1 MLKKIIQSNA
11 VALLFL
17 AALFLPALTSAQ
29 TGPVVDVAWAAEH
42 QDEVTFIHVSRRSS
56 NYDDTGFIPGASF
69 VSMSEYLTE
78 RSGQSGAI
86 RYLAPSS
93 EQFESLMQSHG
104 VDNEDMLVL
113 VPAGNAI
120 YNDATAASRLYWQL
134 KYFGHD
140 AVAILNGGVAAWSD
154 AGGDVTD
161 VPAAASG
168 GGGYEVAEIRDAL
181 LATTREVE
189 SVIAGDQDA
198 HLVDNRPLV
207 HFSGLA
213 GRDYVAGRGHLAG
226 AKPLPFNLFVKSSDG
241 IVYWR
246 NADEVQRYVSAMLPG
261 VEGRVIDYCNSGHVS
276 SLAWFAMS
284 EIGGLEDVA
293 LYDGSLHEWTLDGG
307 RPLVIGR

>member
-1 MLKKIIQSNA
+1 M
-11 VALLFL
+11 ALLFL
-17 AALFLPALTSAQ
+17 AALLLPGVASAQ
-29 TGPVVDVAWAAEH
+29 VAPVVDVNWALEH
-42 QDEVTFIHVSRRSS
+42 QDEVTFIHVSRRVS
-56 NYDDTGFIPGASF
+56 NYENTGFIPGVSF
-69 VSMSEYLTE
+69 VSMGEYLTE
-78 RSGQSGAI
+78 RPGQSGAI

-104 VDNEDMLVL
+104 IHNEETLVL
-113 VPAGNAI
+113 VPAGNAV

-140 AVAILNGGVAAWSD
+140 AVAILNGGVAAWTA
-154 AGGDVTD
+154 AGGEVTD
-161 VPAAASG
+161 TPALASG
-168 GGGYEVAEIRDAL
+168 GGSYEVAEIRDAL
-181 LATTREVE
+181 LATTTEVE
-189 SVIAGDQDA
+189 AVVAGDQMA
-198 HLVDNRPLV
+198 QLVDNRPLA

-241 IVYWR
+241 VVYWR

-261 VEGRVIDYCNSGHVS
+261 NQDRIIDYCNSGHVS

-284 EIGGLEDVA
+284 EIGGLENVA